1 MKLVASTL
9 LIVVST
15 LLLGF
20 YALVW
25 LLSPTPPNPLGGDSR
40 EIFVTAIG
48 VAGLLLGIMALVE
61 LRRQR
66 KEVARLKQE
75 NEGFV

>member
-1 MKLVASTL
+1 MKHVASTV

-25 LLSPTPPNPLGGDSR
+25 LLGIAVPTSSDSR
-40 EIFVTAIG
+40 AIFVNAIG
-48 VAGLLLGIMALVE
+48 TAGLAFAALAFRE

-66 KEVARLKQE
+66 AEALRLQTE
-75 NEGFV
+75 NEEFV